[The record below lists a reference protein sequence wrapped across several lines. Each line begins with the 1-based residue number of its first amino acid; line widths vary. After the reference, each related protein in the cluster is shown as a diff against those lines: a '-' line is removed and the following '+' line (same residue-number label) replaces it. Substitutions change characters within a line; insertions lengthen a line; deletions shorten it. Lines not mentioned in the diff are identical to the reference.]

1 MLVAEGRTGI
11 TGVISLDDI
20 FHYTSVCILEKDKQ
34 PKVISK
40 CDYYSSR
47 IVNNICILFSI
58 Y

>member
-20 FHYTSVCILEKDKQ
+20 FHYTSVRILEKDRQ

-40 CDYYSSR
+40 WDYYSSR
-47 IVNNICILFSI
+47 IVNNICILFI
-58 Y
+58 N